1 MPQERTYLKEEK
13 RALMMRVKQLKTV
26 SKLKTNLIRLAVAKR
41 QRSNSTLRCFTK
53 LQRKL

>member
-1 MPQERTYLKEEK
+1 MPQERTYLKEER